1 MGKPS
6 IKYITCIDAYVH
18 IFIQSNEITSNCY
31 NNKCQVIDCD
41 FGTQS
46 TIRAFKW
53 WNKIV
58 KCQSKFKHW
67 LVLWRM
73 GYPTECKDFPVKLLW
88 TV

>member
-46 TIRAFKW
+46 TIRAFK
-53 WNKIV
+53 
-58 KCQSKFKHW
+58 
-67 LVLWRM
+67 
-73 GYPTECKDFPVKLLW
+73 
-88 TV
+88 